1 MADQDAGEQVAES
14 EWRFPLE
21 EFEEGTPPDS
31 DGAAGDDGGRDE
43 ATDPTDPAGPQRI
56 ERGDPTLEGAVFV
69 LLGVAFALFVISRL
83 VVG

>member
-1 MADQDAGEQVAES
+1 MADQDAGEEAAES

-21 EFEEGTPPDS
+21 EFEEGAPTDPA
-31 DGAAGDDGGRDE
+31 GAAGDDGGGDG
-43 ATDPTDPAGPQRI
+43 ATDPTDPAGPERI